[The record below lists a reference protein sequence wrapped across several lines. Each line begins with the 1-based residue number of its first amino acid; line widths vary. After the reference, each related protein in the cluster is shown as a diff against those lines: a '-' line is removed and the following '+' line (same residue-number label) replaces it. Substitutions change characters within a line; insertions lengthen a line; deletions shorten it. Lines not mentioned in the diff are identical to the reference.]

1 MIKAIK
7 GVKDILP
14 MDVAVWQ
21 KIESDA
27 RDVFRRYGFQEVRI
41 PIFEQTKLF
50 ARSIGADTDIV
61 GKEMYSFPDRDG
73 TSLTLRPEGTAGVV
87 RAYIEH
93 SLHQHARTWKLF
105 YLGPMFRHER
115 PQAGRLRQFHQV
127 GVEVFGYS
135 EPHVDVEVIAMLH
148 RYFTQLGVP
157 AFRTDLNSLGD
168 GACRPAYLE
177 TLKGLLKKI
186 EDRLCENC
194 KRRAQT
200 SPLRVLDCK
209 VESCKAVLAHAP
221 VMIDHLC
228 EDCRTHFDSVKAGLD
243 HLRIPYSLNTRLV
256 RGLDYYNR
264 TAFEVVSANLG
275 AQDAVA
281 AGGRYDGLVKALG
294 GPEIP
299 GVGFAIGLERLV
311 LLVKETMR
319 QTSNA
324 DVFIAVLGNKA
335 QTVMLPMLDGLRS
348 QGIAADMDYAGG
360 SLKSQ
365 MKQADRS
372 GARLTV
378 IVGDDELE
386 KQSVVVRDMQ
396 TKDQQDVGLSGLVAT
411 LVKRCAELSSPPP
424 STSLCKGGNTTKS
437 PAVS

>member
-14 MDVAVWQ
+14 ADVAVWQ

-27 RDVFRRYGFQEVRI
+27 RDVFRRYGYQEVRI
-41 PIFEQTKLF
+41 PIFEQTELF

-61 GKEMYSFPDRDG
+61 GKEMYTFPDRDG
-73 TSLTLRPEGTAGVV
+73 TSLTLRPEGTASVV

-115 PQAGRLRQFHQV
+115 PQAGRLRQFHQA

-135 EPHVDVEVIAMLH
+135 APHVDVEVIALLH

-157 AFRTDLNSLGD
+157 TFRTDLNSLGD
-168 GACRPAYLE
+168 GACRPSYLE
-177 TLKGLLKKI
+177 MLTGFLKTI
-186 EDRLCENC
+186 EDPLCENC

-200 SPLRVLDCK
+200 NPLRVLDCK
-209 VESCKAVLAHAP
+209 VESCKAVLADAP
-221 VMIDHLC
+221 IMADHLC
-228 EDCRTHFDSVKAGLD
+228 GDCRTHFDTVKAGLD
-243 HLRIPYSLNTRLV
+243 QLEIPYSLNARLV

-264 TAFEVVSANLG
+264 TAFEVVSTNLG

-294 GPEIP
+294 GPAIP
-299 GVGFAIGLERLV
+299 GIGFAIGLERLV
-311 LLVKETMR
+311 LLVKETINPA
-319 QTSNA
+319 SKV
-324 DVFIAVLGNKA
+324 DIFIAALGENA
-335 QTVMLPMLDGLRS
+335 TTAMLPVLDRLRT
-348 QGIAADMDYAGG
+348 QGVAADMDYAGG

-386 KQSVVVRDMQ
+386 KQSVVVRNMQ
-396 TKDQQDVGLSGLVAT
+396 TKDQQDIGLLDLVAT
-411 LVKRCAELSSPPP
+411 LIKRCAEL
-424 STSLCKGGNTTKS
+424 
-437 PAVS
+437 

>member
-14 MDVAVWQ
+14 TDVSVWQ
-21 KIESDA
+21 KIESEA
-27 RDVFRRYGFQEVRI
+27 RDVFRRYGYQEIRI
-41 PIFEQTKLF
+41 PVFEQTELF

-61 GKEMYSFPDRDG
+61 GKEMYTFPDRDG
-73 TSLTLRPEGTAGVV
+73 TSLTLRPEGTASVV

-115 PQAGRLRQFHQV
+115 PQAGRLRQFHQA

-135 EPHVDVEVIAMLH
+135 EPHVDVEVIALLH
-148 RYFTQLGVP
+148 RYFMQLGVP
-157 AFRTDLNSLGD
+157 TFRTDLNSLGD
-168 GACRPAYLE
+168 AACRPAYLE
-177 TLKGLLKKI
+177 MLKGFLNKI

-200 SPLRVLDCK
+200 NPLRVLDCK
-209 VESCKAVLAHAP
+209 VKSCKAVLTDAP
-221 VMIDHLC
+221 IMLDHLC
-228 EDCRTHFDSVKAGLD
+228 EDCRTHFDVVKAGLD
-243 HLRIPYSLNTRLV
+243 KLDIPYSLNSRLV

-264 TAFEVVSANLG
+264 TAFEVISTNLG

-294 GPEIP
+294 GPAIP
-299 GVGFAIGLERLV
+299 GIGFAIGLERLV
-311 LLVKETMR
+311 LLVKETIHSA
-319 QTSNA
+319 SNV
-324 DVFIAVLGNKA
+324 DVFIAALGENA
-335 QTVMLPMLDGLRS
+335 TSAMLPVLDRLRT
-348 QGIAADMDYAGG
+348 QGVAADMDYAGG

-386 KQSVVVRDMQ
+386 KKSVVVRDMQ
-396 TKDQQDVGLSGLVAT
+396 TKDQQDVVLADLVAT
-411 LVKRCAELSSPPP
+411 LITRCAEMR
-424 STSLCKGGNTTKS
+424 
-437 PAVS
+437 A

>member
-14 MDVAVWQ
+14 ADVAVWQ

-27 RDVFRRYGFQEVRI
+27 RDVFRRYGYQEIRI
-41 PIFEQTKLF
+41 PIFEQTELF

-61 GKEMYSFPDRDG
+61 GKEMYTFPDRDG
-73 TSLTLRPEGTAGVV
+73 TSLTLRPEGTASVV

-115 PQAGRLRQFHQV
+115 PQAGRFRQFHQA

-135 EPHVDVEVIAMLH
+135 EPHVDVEVISLLH

-157 AFRTDLNSLGD
+157 TFRTDLNSLGD
-168 GACRPAYLE
+168 GACRPSYLE
-177 TLKGLLKKI
+177 KLKGFLDKI
-186 EDRLCENC
+186 EDHLCDNC
-194 KRRAQT
+194 TRRAQT
-200 SPLRVLDCK
+200 NPLRVLDCK
-209 VESCKAVLAHAP
+209 VANCKALLTHVP
-221 VMIDHLC
+221 IMVDHLC
-228 EDCRTHFDSVKAGLD
+228 EDCRTHFDAVKAGLD
-243 HLRIPYSLNTRLV
+243 QLEIPYSLNSRLV

-264 TAFEVVSANLG
+264 TAFEVVSTNLG

-281 AGGRYDGLVKALG
+281 AGGRYDGLVKTLG
-294 GPEIP
+294 GPAIP
-299 GVGFAIGLERLV
+299 GIGFAIGLERLV
-311 LLVKETMR
+311 LLVKEMMT
-319 QTSNA
+319 QA
-324 DVFIAVLGNKA
+324 AKVDVFIAALGSKA
-335 QTVMLPMLDGLRS
+335 QTAMLPILDRLRT
-348 QGIAADMDYAGG
+348 QGVAADMDYSGG

-386 KQSVVVRDMQ
+386 TQSVVVRDMQ
-396 TKDQQDVGLSGLVAT
+396 TKDQQDVGLVDVVAT
-411 LVKRCAELSSPPP
+411 LVMRCADMR
-424 STSLCKGGNTTKS
+424 
-437 PAVS
+437 A

>member
-14 MDVAVWQ
+14 ADVSVWQ
-21 KIESDA
+21 KIESEA
-27 RDVFRRYGFQEVRI
+27 RDLFRRYGYQEVRI
-41 PIFEQTKLF
+41 PIFEQTELF

-61 GKEMYSFPDRDG
+61 GKEMYTFPDRDG
-73 TSLTLRPEGTAGVV
+73 TSLTLRPEGTASVV

-115 PQAGRLRQFHQV
+115 PQAGRLRQFHQA

-135 EPHVDVEVIAMLH
+135 EPHVDVEVIALLH

-157 AFRTDLNSLGD
+157 TFRTDLNSLGD
-168 GACRPAYLE
+168 GACRPSYLE
-177 TLKGLLKKI
+177 KLKGFLKTI
-186 EDRLCENC
+186 DDRLCDNC

-200 SPLRVLDCK
+200 NPLRVLDCK
-209 VESCKAVLAHAP
+209 IASCKALLTHAP
-221 VMIDHLC
+221 IMVNHLC
-228 EDCRTHFDSVKAGLD
+228 EDCRTHFDAVKAGLD
-243 HLRIPYSLNTRLV
+243 QLEIPYSLNSRLV

-264 TAFEVVSANLG
+264 TAFEVVSTDLG

-294 GPEIP
+294 GPAIP
-299 GVGFAIGLERLV
+299 GIGFAIGLERLV
-311 LLVKETMR
+311 LLVKETVS
-319 QTSNA
+319 QTSKV
-324 DVFIAVLGNKA
+324 DVFIAALGAKA
-335 QTVMLPMLDGLRS
+335 TKAMLPVLDRLRT
-348 QGIAADMDYAGG
+348 QGVAADMDYAGG

-396 TKDQQDVGLSGLVAT
+396 TKDQQDVGLSDLVAT
-411 LVKRCAELSSPPP
+411 LIKRCADRY
-424 STSLCKGGNTTKS
+424 
-437 PAVS
+437 A

>member
-14 MDVAVWQ
+14 ADVAVWQ

-27 RDVFRRYGFQEVRI
+27 RDVFRRYGYQEIRI
-41 PIFEQTKLF
+41 PIFEQTELF

-61 GKEMYSFPDRDG
+61 GKEMYTFPDRDG
-73 TSLTLRPEGTAGVV
+73 TSLTLRPEGTASVV

-115 PQAGRLRQFHQV
+115 PQAGRFRQFHQA

-135 EPHVDVEVIAMLH
+135 EPHVDIEVISLLH

-157 AFRTDLNSLGD
+157 TFRTDLNSLGD
-168 GACRPAYLE
+168 GACRPSYLE
-177 TLKGLLKKI
+177 KLKGFLDKI
-186 EDRLCENC
+186 EDHLCDNC
-194 KRRAQT
+194 TRRAQT
-200 SPLRVLDCK
+200 NPLRVLDCK
-209 VESCKAVLAHAP
+209 VANCKALLTHAP
-221 VMIDHLC
+221 IMVDHLC
-228 EDCRTHFDSVKAGLD
+228 EDCRTHFDAVKAGLD
-243 HLRIPYSLNTRLV
+243 KLEIPYSLNSRLV

-264 TAFEVVSANLG
+264 TAFEVVSTNLG

-281 AGGRYDGLVKALG
+281 AGGRYDGLVKTLG
-294 GPEIP
+294 GPAIP
-299 GVGFAIGLERLV
+299 GIGFAIGLERLV
-311 LLVKETMR
+311 LLVKEMMT
-319 QTSNA
+319 QEA
-324 DVFIAVLGNKA
+324 KVDVFIAALGSKA
-335 QTVMLPMLDGLRS
+335 QTAMLPILDRLRT
-348 QGIAADMDYAGG
+348 QGVAADMDYSGG

-386 KQSVVVRDMQ
+386 TQSVVVRDMQ
-396 TKDQQDVGLSGLVAT
+396 TKDQQDVGLVDVVAT
-411 LVKRCAELSSPPP
+411 LVMRCADMR
-424 STSLCKGGNTTKS
+424 
-437 PAVS
+437 A

>member
-14 MDVAVWQ
+14 TDVSVWQ

-27 RDVFRRYGFQEVRI
+27 RDVFRRYGYQEVRI
-41 PIFEQTKLF
+41 PIFEQTELF

-61 GKEMYSFPDRDG
+61 GKEMYTFPDRDG
-73 TSLTLRPEGTAGVV
+73 TSLTLRPEGTASVV
-87 RAYIEH
+87 RVYLEH

-115 PQAGRLRQFHQV
+115 PQAGRLRQFHQA

-135 EPHVDVEVIAMLH
+135 GPHVDIEVIALLH

-157 AFRTDLNSLGD
+157 TFQTDVNSLGD

-177 TLKGLLKKI
+177 HLKGFLKTI

-194 KRRAQT
+194 TRRAQT
-200 SPLRVLDCK
+200 NPLRVLDCK
-209 VESCKAVLAHAP
+209 VESCKAVLADAP
-221 VMIDHLC
+221 FIVDHLC
-228 EDCRTHFDSVKAGLD
+228 EDCRTHFDAVKAGLD
-243 HLRIPYSLNTRLV
+243 QLEIPYSLNSRLV

-264 TAFEVVSANLG
+264 TAFEVVSTNLG

-294 GPEIP
+294 GPAIP
-299 GVGFAIGLERLV
+299 GIGFAIGLERLV
-311 LLVKETMR
+311 LLVKETIHPV
-319 QTSNA
+319 SKV
-324 DVFIAVLGNKA
+324 DVFVAALGENATKA
-335 QTVMLPMLDGLRS
+335 MLPVLDRLRT

-378 IVGDDELE
+378 IVGDDELR

-396 TKDQQDVGLSGLVAT
+396 TKDQQDVGLSDLVAT
-411 LVKRCAELSSPPP
+411 LIKRCAELR
-424 STSLCKGGNTTKS
+424 
-437 PAVS
+437 A

>member
-1 MIKAIK
+1 VIKAIK

-14 MDVAVWQ
+14 ADVAVWQ

-27 RDVFRRYGFQEVRI
+27 RDVFRRYGYQEVRI
-41 PIFEQTKLF
+41 PIFEQTELF

-61 GKEMYSFPDRDG
+61 GKEMYTFPDRDG
-73 TSLTLRPEGTAGVV
+73 TSLTLRPEGTASVV

-93 SLHQHARTWKLF
+93 SLHQHARVWKLF

-115 PQAGRLRQFHQV
+115 PQAGRLRQFHQA

-135 EPHVDVEVIAMLH
+135 EPHVDIEVIALLH

-157 AFRTDLNSLGD
+157 TFRTDVNSLGD
-168 GACRPAYLE
+168 GACRPSYLE
-177 TLKGLLKKI
+177 HLKGFLGKI

-194 KRRAQT
+194 TRRTQT
-200 SPLRVLDCK
+200 NPLRVLDCK
-209 VESCKAVLAHAP
+209 VESCKAVLADAP
-221 VMIDHLC
+221 FIVEHLC
-228 EDCRTHFDSVKAGLD
+228 EDCRTHFDAVKAGLNQ
-243 HLRIPYSLNTRLV
+243 LEIPYSLNSRLV

-264 TAFEVVSANLG
+264 TAFEVVSTNLG

-294 GPEIP
+294 GPAIP

-311 LLVKETMR
+311 LLVKETIHPVS
-319 QTSNA
+319 TV
-324 DVFIAVLGNKA
+324 DVFVAALGENATKA
-335 QTVMLPMLDGLRS
+335 MLPVLDRLRT

-378 IVGDDELE
+378 IVGDDEME

-396 TKDQQDVGLSGLVAT
+396 TKNQQDVGLSDLVAM
-411 LVKRCAELSSPPP
+411 LIKRCAELR
-424 STSLCKGGNTTKS
+424 
-437 PAVS
+437 